1 MNIHLR
7 HMDQN
12 FLILSYENA
21 YHVSS
26 RVRFWLNKAPI
37 CDRGALT
44 TAGKLHYQRI
54 SRAVQDSGPI
64 EMELLKVSFERIK
77 KKNFLD
83 KSFEYLR
90 ISQII
95 CMVSTVCSRRDYIH
109 LDRAYAMLL
118 GNFRG
123 MLYCNL
129 PEFIDC
135 LNSQGNLY

>member
-1 MNIHLR
+1 M
-7 HMDQN
+7 
-12 FLILSYENA
+12 
-21 YHVSS
+21 SS

-64 EMELLKVSFERIK
+64 EMELFKVSFERIK

-90 ISQII
+90 TSQII
-95 CMVSTVCSRRDYIH
+95 CVVSIVCSRRDYIH
-109 LDRAYAMLL
+109 LDRAYAMLRIFEGCYIVIYPSSL
-118 GNFRG
+118 TA
-123 MLYCNL
+123 
-129 PEFIDC
+129 
-135 LNSQGNLY
+135 